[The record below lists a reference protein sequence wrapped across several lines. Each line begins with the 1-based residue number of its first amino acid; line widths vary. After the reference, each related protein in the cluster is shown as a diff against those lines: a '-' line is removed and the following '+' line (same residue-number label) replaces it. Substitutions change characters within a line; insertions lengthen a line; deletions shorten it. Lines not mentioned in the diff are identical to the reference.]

1 MARWW
6 SGGRR
11 REGQTVV
18 LSDVRPEYAD
28 GVQASTA
35 LLRGGI
41 AGDGFRLRLRLHGD
55 GPLDHSAT
63 AFLPILA
70 LTAAASGLDG
80 VVEGSVDA
88 GALDGA
94 ERAMSVQ
101 AGFYDMRAPM
111 LRADE
116 VSDAGPRANSADDAV
131 GGRGGR
137 GVGLFFS
144 RGVDSMSTYLTD
156 RAEITHLVTID
167 WVDPPYVSDGLAA
180 VMVGTDAAARELG
193 LPLLRVTTNV
203 RQLLEPSPGWLI
215 SHGQVLA
222 SFALVLGPQLA
233 EVRIASTITAGDP
246 TPASVH
252 ELSDS
257 LWSSSSVAIV
267 HRHPVAGTRVEK
279 TALVA
284 TDDWAMRWLRVCFT
298 KAGDGNCGVCP
309 KCLMTMTTLELV
321 GAGDRLGAIFDASLS
336 AEAVLARIDDV
347 QLGALENQ
355 RALVAALPDGPMR
368 QAWSQVLARTEA
380 TLAVDGSLAQGPL
393 VGSDDEGNT

>member
-1 MARWW
+1 
-6 SGGRR
+6 
-11 REGQTVV
+11 V

-88 GALDGA
+88 AALDGA

-144 RGVDSMSTYLTD
+144 RGVDSMSTYPRIGPRSRTSSPS
-156 RAEITHLVTID
+156 TGWTPHMSPT
-167 WVDPPYVSDGLAA
+167 VS
-180 VMVGTDAAARELG
+180 
-193 LPLLRVTTNV
+193 PL
-203 RQLLEPSPGWLI
+203 
-215 SHGQVLA
+215 
-222 SFALVLGPQLA
+222 
-233 EVRIASTITAGDP
+233 
-246 TPASVH
+246 
-252 ELSDS
+252 
-257 LWSSSSVAIV
+257 
-267 HRHPVAGTRVEK
+267 
-279 TALVA
+279 
-284 TDDWAMRWLRVCFT
+284 
-298 KAGDGNCGVCP
+298 
-309 KCLMTMTTLELV
+309 
-321 GAGDRLGAIFDASLS
+321 
-336 AEAVLARIDDV
+336 
-347 QLGALENQ
+347 
-355 RALVAALPDGPMR
+355 
-368 QAWSQVLARTEA
+368 
-380 TLAVDGSLAQGPL
+380 
-393 VGSDDEGNT
+393 